1 MGSRG
6 HRKRRNRL
14 PLFQRALKEVEMI
27 ILVGRE
33 TGASAGLMGR
43 YNSLIWVVS
52 TQVHMCETV
61 PISLLMCISHEL
73 KPVSKVPGQRSACHS
88 HFGRRSYL

>member
-1 MGSRG
+1 MRWRGEEEEEERVGMGTGSECKPWDSEVTE
-6 HRKRRNRL
+6 KRRNRL
-14 PLFQRALKEVEMI
+14 PLFQRALLEVEMI

-61 PISLLMCISHEL
+61 PHITSSDVYIS
-73 KPVSKVPGQRSACHS
+73 
-88 HFGRRSYL
+88 